1 MNKVTTA
8 LNAVTHVRTVSS
20 LMTQITAIQKVNA
33 RNAKT
38 VFMTDTP
45 STTAQV
51 VHQHVQQTAM
61 RPVAIR
67 KAETATNVQTVNT
80 ALNAIAHVLTVEK
93 EQHVTKQTVIANYVQ
108 KANTVIVVIKHVQR
122 SVD

>member
-1 MNKVTTA
+1 
-8 LNAVTHVRTVSS
+8 
-20 LMTQITAIQKVNA
+20 MTQITAIQKVNA

-51 VHQHVQQTAM
+51 VRQHVQQTAM
-61 RPVAIR
+61 KPVAIR
-67 KAETATNVQTVNT
+67 KAETATNVQQVDT

-93 EQHVTKQTVIANYVQ
+93 EQHVTKQTAIVNYVQ